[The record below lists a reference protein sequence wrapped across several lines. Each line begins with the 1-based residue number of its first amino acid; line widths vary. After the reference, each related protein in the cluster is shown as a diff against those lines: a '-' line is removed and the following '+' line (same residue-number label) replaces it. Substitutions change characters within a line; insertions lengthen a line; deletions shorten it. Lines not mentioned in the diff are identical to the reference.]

1 MADEGVV
8 WNTAALAEMLVS
20 PQGPVGAYLHRVGAV
35 VETRAKL
42 NLTDYEAVDQGRL
55 RASITHVV
63 ERESPTTLT
72 CYVGTN
78 VTYALP
84 VHNGR
89 RPGARQPP
97 TEPILEWAR
106 RKGIISDADTPSQAR
121 SKAFLIARAIGRR
134 GIRAKPYLVEALP
147 AARGVT

>member
-1 MADEGVV
+1 MADVV
-8 WNTAALAEMLVS
+8 WNTAALDELLVS
-20 PQGPVGAYLHRVGAV
+20 PQGPVGAYLHRIGFV

-42 NLTDYEAVDQGRL
+42 NLTDYDAIDQGRL
-55 RASITHVV
+55 RGSITHVV
-63 ERESPTTLT
+63 ERESETIVT

-78 VTYALP
+78 VSYALP

-106 RKGIISDADTPSQAR
+106 RKGIITDADTPAAAR
-121 SKAFLIARAIGRR
+121 GKAFVIARAIGRR
-134 GIRAKPYLVEALP
+134 GIRAKPFLVDALP

>member
-1 MADEGVV
+1 MAEVEWFTGP
-8 WNTAALAEMLVS
+8 LEELLVS
-20 PQGPVGAYLHRVGAV
+20 PQGEVAAYLHRVGAV
-35 VETRAKL
+35 VESRAKL
-42 NLTDYEAVDQGRL
+42 NLSDYDAVDTGRL

-63 ERESPTTLT
+63 ERESETVLA

-78 VTYALP
+78 VSYALP

-106 RKGIISDADTPSQAR
+106 RVGIITNADSPSQQR

-134 GIRAKPYLVEALP
+134 GIKAKPYLVEALP